1 MDVYLS
7 TEIKLS
13 HLGLVVLISN
23 KYEYYKKAKYLSTQA
38 KDDSVYFI
46 HNDIGYNYRLN
57 NLCAA
62 VGLAQMETLAKK
74 IRKKKLSINIIKKK

>member
-1 MDVYLS
+1 M
-7 TEIKLS
+7 
-13 HLGLVVLISN
+13 LISN

-74 IRKKKLSINIIKKK
+74 